1 MTTYVALLRGV
12 NVGGHNKV
20 PMAGLREALLAA
32 GMSGARTY
40 IQSGNIVVNAVGTT
54 ATVTQRVH
62 DVIQQEFGL
71 SIPVIVVTA
80 DELKA
85 IAVANPYAAEPDHRR
100 VHAIVM
106 PAEPDDAGLAALAE
120 RVAAAAAKAGAGAG
134 DSVTVVGRVAYLHT
148 PNGFGRSELAK
159 SVGTGAR
166 NPVAQGTARNWATIT
181 TLLEMATSD

>member
-12 NVGGHNKV
+12 NVGGRNKV
-20 PMAGLREALLAA
+20 PMARLREALLDA

-40 IQSGNIVVNAVGTT
+40 IQSGNIVVDARGSA
-54 ATVTQRVH
+54 ATVAQQVH
-62 DVIQQEFGL
+62 DVIEQAFGL
-71 SIPVIVVTA
+71 TVPVVVVTA
-80 DELKA
+80 AELGA
-85 IAVANPYAAEPDHRR
+85 IVSANPYADEPDHRR

-106 PAEPDDAGLAALAE
+106 ADEPDDAGLAALAE
-120 RVAAAAAKAGAGAG
+120 RVAVAEAKTGAGTG
-134 DSVTVVGRVAYLHT
+134 DSITVVGRVAYLHT

-166 NPVAQGTARNWATIT
+166 NPVAQGTARNWATVT